1 MPVSSQL
8 RVPHPLRFSKGGNL
22 ERLRDEMFS
31 VSAFSI
37 SRSRNLCANIIAKLV
52 ASLFE
57 HREQP
62 GGSPDLQLVCLTTIG
77 VPRSSRPLQRAG
89 TADICSKGYSHAA
102 RDQTLTIVN
111 PRH

>member
-1 MPVSSQL
+1 VPISSQL

-31 VSAFSI
+31 VSEFSI

-62 GGSPDLQLVCLTTIG
+62 GGWPDLQLVCLTTVEG
-77 VPRSSRPLQRAG
+77 APFFAYFAKGGNHRRLQ
-89 TADICSKGYSHAA
+89 
-102 RDQTLTIVN
+102 
-111 PRH
+111 